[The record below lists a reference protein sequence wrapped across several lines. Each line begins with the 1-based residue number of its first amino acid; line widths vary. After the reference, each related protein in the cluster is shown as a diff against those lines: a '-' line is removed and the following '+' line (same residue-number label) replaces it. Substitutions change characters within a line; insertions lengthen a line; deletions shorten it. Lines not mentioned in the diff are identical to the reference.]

1 MSAVLSTV
9 ANRPDPAGLP
19 EGWYFVHQDHCW
31 PHRVVNME
39 INLITCAACVPG
51 VPNVIG
57 FDSCISTS
65 CSGEDWWKR
74 YIQKLRSCWE
84 MSATGTTCYCNFM
97 VDLLWWLIDKGNRC
111 NCYFNIVNE
120 ISFCLVWEFPV
131 GSLNSHVLSVTW
143 AWADKGAG
151 CMFDRSPIFPPLLL
165 ILNNFVHLFNN

>member
-39 INLITCAACVPG
+39 INLITFT
-51 VPNVIG
+51 PNVPKG
-57 FDSCISTS
+57 FWFATVAIQQV
-65 CSGEDWWKR
+65 WWKK
-74 YIQKLRSCWE
+74 YPETEELLRNICNQ
-84 MSATGTTCYCNFM
+84 ATCYCNFM
-97 VDLLWWLIDKGNRC
+97 VDLVSWLNDKGIRF
-111 NCYFNIVNE
+111 NCYFSVVND
-120 ISFCLVWEFPV
+120 ISFCLVWEFPIS
-131 GSLNSHVLSVTW
+131 SLNSHVLRVTW

-151 CMFDRSPIFPPLLL
+151 CMFDRSPILPPLLL